1 MKDGVLLVN
10 VARGTLVDQPA
21 LIEALRSG
29 KVGAAGLDVTDPE
42 PIEDDSPLLGMDN
55 VIITSHIAAGSVP
68 AVSTLRRT
76 VAETVALALR
86 GERIPNCVNGVT
98 R

>member
-1 MKDGVLLVN
+1 MTMASDASRPTVV
-10 VARGTLVDQPA
+10 
-21 LIEALRSG
+21 I
-29 KVGAAGLDVTDPE
+29 TD
-42 PIEDDSPLLGMDN
+42 N
-55 VIITSHIAAGSVP
+55 
-68 AVSTLRRT
+68 T